1 MQYLR
6 LLLGRGCLV
15 PLSAGAEQTDGAK
28 ILRMRRNRQSSFQL
42 TTRSGSKQRPFSWR
56 FSGAVQPRLNSLRR
70 RPSSRR
76 PPRQLPGKACRA
88 CRSSSNMPGRS
99 RIRRSSV
106 CAIRRKIS
114 CATCTCRSPRPIPRP
129 PRPLTSSTGP
139 IPSAPSAAW
148 SRRSPSRQPRPR
160 RQGPP
165 APPPSVVLRLHRV
178 SPRGRSAR
186 CATGI

>member
-28 ILRMRRNRQSSFQL
+28 ILRMRRNRQPSFQL

-88 CRSSSNMPGRS
+88 CRSSSSLPGRS
-99 RIRRSSV
+99 RIRSSSA
-106 CAIRRKIS
+106 CAIRS
-114 CATCTCRSPRPIPRP
+114 QTSYVTCTYRSPRHIPSRRPI
-129 PRPLTSSTGP
+129 LTSSTVP
-139 IPSAPSAAW
+139 TASVPSAAW
-148 SRRSPSRQPRPR
+148 SRRNPSRQPRPR

-165 APPPSVVLRLHRV
+165 APPRSVTLRLHRV